1 LLWLTPDGQVPTAE
15 VEAVAVAVA
24 RAVEAEEAFA
34 VVVLPAVLTLAA
46 AVSRVPVVSVGD
58 VSAVAL
64 SMAVAFV
71 VAVLVGATGAA
82 TGAITDSLMMS
93 SSAATALRGGGI
105 GIIPTDITVTRTITM
120 GTAGTRTVTTVAA
133 VTDTAMAA
141 DQGIF
146 GVSGGGDKPVRLF
159 EIASPL
165 VRVDQVNLGKTK
177 SNQTQRK
184 NNMPK
189 NGSTKTAEVRQR
201 RDLPAVCRC
210 VEN

>member
-1 LLWLTPDGQVPTAE
+1 
-15 VEAVAVAVA
+15 VEAVVVVLVVAVA

-46 AVSRVPVVSVGD
+46 ASTALAISGAD

-64 SMAVAFV
+64 STAVAFV
-71 VAVLVGATGAA
+71 VAVLAGATGVA
-82 TGAITDSLMMS
+82 TGAITDSLMIS
-93 SSAATALRGGGI
+93 SSAATAFRGGGA
-105 GIIPTDITVTRTITM
+105 GTIPTDITVTTITRTITM
-120 GTAGTRTVTTVAA
+120 DTAGTRTATTVAA

-165 VRVDQVNLGKTK
+165 VRVDQVNLGRTK